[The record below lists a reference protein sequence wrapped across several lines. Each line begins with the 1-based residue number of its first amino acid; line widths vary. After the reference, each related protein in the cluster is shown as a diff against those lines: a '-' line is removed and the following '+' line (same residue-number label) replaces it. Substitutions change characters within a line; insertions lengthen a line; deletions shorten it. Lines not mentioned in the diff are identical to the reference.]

1 MQSDHDYE
9 ISAASIKHL
18 SKVVLEELLM
28 AYDDDDD
35 TSNASSLRESETKK
49 NSVSEEMSQYLYVK
63 LCCLQRSVL
72 CSGK

>member
-18 SKVVLEELLM
+18 SKVVLEELL

-49 NSVSEEMSQYLYVK
+49 QCVRRDESVSLCETLLSTEE
-63 LCCLQRSVL
+63 CPLQW
-72 CSGK
+72 